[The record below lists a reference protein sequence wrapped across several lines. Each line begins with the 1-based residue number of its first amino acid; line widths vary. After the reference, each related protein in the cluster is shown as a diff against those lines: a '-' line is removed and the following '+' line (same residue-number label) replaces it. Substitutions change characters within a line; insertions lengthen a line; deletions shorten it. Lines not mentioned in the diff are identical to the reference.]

1 MISFMANVVTEA
13 SNMFNSIGTFF
24 TMANA
29 TIAALIVF
37 TGYLISFSKKVHPYI
52 SVKDDIAALKIDL
65 AKISNEFKT
74 NGGKSLKDQIN
85 DLQASTKT
93 ILYRQRWILDNRHEP
108 IFETDENGNFTWI
121 NDAFSRLADRPFRD
135 LQNNN
140 WINCL
145 KEDTREEITESWRL
159 AVENKRSFEH
169 VLFIVDSKNRVFSTK
184 CIASRQEDGKYIGSF
199 MNVEKVVEKKS

>member
-1 MISFMANVVTEA
+1 MTNVVTEV
-13 SNMFNSIGTFF
+13 SNTLNSIGNFF

-29 TIAALIVF
+29 TIAALIIF
-37 TGYLISFSKKVHPYI
+37 TGYLISFSKKIKPYI
-52 SVKDDIAALKIDL
+52 SVKDDIAALKTDL
-65 AKISNEFKT
+65 AKISSEFKT

-85 DLQASTKT
+85 DLQVSTKT
-93 ILYRQRWILDNRHEP
+93 ILYRQRWILDNREEP
-108 IFETDENGNFTWI
+108 IFETDEHGNFTWV
-121 NDAFSRLADRPFRD
+121 NDAFARLTDRPFRD

-145 KEDTREEITESWRL
+145 REDTREEITESWKI
-159 AVENKRSFEH
+159 AVENKRTFEH

-199 MNVEKVVEKKS
+199 MDVEKVVEKKS